1 MTLNNSFSLNLTL
14 SCQQVAYRLYDS
26 LSQRFISLSI
36 LSDQTKLAGLGPS
49 EASRVRQYE
58 QKMWEVLEKLRM
70 IKCYRT
76 SRMQNTLF
84 NIFTLVLAILRLI
97 LWEYWWKRRRVLVC
111 SYLCIMFACIVWRCK
126 GNGRRKLLR
135 ILYSR
140 DHSTANFLLLFK
152 FHATNSHLVSLLCD
166 CKLFI
171 NLYPP
176 RFLIHV

>member
-36 LSDQTKLAGLGPS
+36 LSGFAGLGSS

-84 NIFTLVLAILRLI
+84 NIFTLVLPPFFASSFGSIGEREGGYWYAAI
-97 LWEYWWKRRRVLVC
+97 C
-111 SYLCIMFACIVWRCK
+111 ALCVHALFEGAK
-126 GNGRRKLLR
+126 GME
-135 ILYSR
+135 
-140 DHSTANFLLLFK
+140 D
-152 FHATNSHLVSLLCD
+152 VSC
-166 CKLFI
+166 
-171 NLYPP
+171 
-176 RFLIHV
+176 